1 MNSIE
6 LKKDNI
12 KLEED
17 NIQKN
22 IIIEELEK
30 KLNQRKKMKKDI
42 FQMEA
47 EDRSIYSAE
56 VTYNE
61 ENNKVNTILI
71 NGIKVFGI
79 EEFDTLEKLREEI
92 SNFDNLSMKR
102 LNQIE
107 LYGCGEPPIIKSI
120 HSIPESII
128 EKFSKNTNK
137 TTDMCIVSLNDKKE
151 LVFNF
156 GDRVYPPLG
165 IGFAGGMVESGQSVK
180 ENIYQEIK
188 EEMDVDIVK
197 NKDVDSE
204 NKIHILENLETQS
217 INIEEVRGISKT
229 HLAFLYI
236 ENPNDLKAGDDLKG
250 KISFTE
256 SELKKVIE
264 LNHKDKDKMS
274 KKEIDYMSKIGYF
287 VPHHLKILEEIILK
301 PNKLKQIK
309 DNIEVIE
316 FKNKKVDFPS
326 QINPK

>member
-1 MNSIE
+1 
-6 LKKDNI
+6 
-12 KLEED
+12 
-17 NIQKN
+17 
-22 IIIEELEK
+22 
-30 KLNQRKKMKKDI
+30 MKKDI

-61 ENNKVNTILI
+61 ENNTVDTILI

-79 EEFDTLEKLREEI
+79 EEFDTLEELREKI
-92 SNFDNLSMKR
+92 SDFDNLAISKSTK
-102 LNQIE
+102 IK

-120 HSIPESII
+120 HSIPEFII
-128 EKFSKNTNK
+128 EKFSKNTNE

-165 IGFAGGMVESGQSVK
+165 IGFAGGMVEENESVE
-180 ENIYQEIK
+180 ENRNKEIK
-188 EEMDVDIVK
+188 EEMDVDIVE
-197 NKDVDSE
+197 NKDVNSE
-204 NKIHILENLETQS
+204 NEIHILENLETQS

-229 HLAFLYI
+229 HLSFLYI
-236 ENPNDLKAGDDLKG
+236 KNPNDLKAGDDLKG

-264 LNHKDKDKMS
+264 LNHKDKDKMT
-274 KKEIDYMSKIGYF
+274 KKEIDYISKIGYF
-287 VPHHLKILEEIILK
+287 VPHHLKMLEEIVLQ

-309 DNIEVIE
+309 ENIEEINLQ
-316 FKNKKVDFPS
+316 NKKIDLNSKPFS
-326 QINPK
+326 N